1 MDNIYIHYGHK
12 KFEKD
17 KFIEIQNQIFNKPIG
32 GLWAS
37 PINSKY
43 GWKEWNESEKFVEC
57 NEFNSF
63 KFQLK
68 KGARILEIDSH
79 EVVLK
84 LPIQGK
90 YDMCHLMLPIDFEKI
105 KNSYD
110 AIEFLITKDRR
121 LYWDLYGWD
130 CDSILIL
137 NKECIV
143 EVK

>member
-17 KFIEIQNQIFNKPIG
+17 KFIEIQNQLFNKPIG

-37 PINSKY
+37 SLNSKY
-43 GWKEWNESEKFVEC
+43 GWKEWNESEKLVEC

-68 KGARILEIDSH
+68 KDARILEIDSH

-84 LPIQGK
+84 LPVQGK
-90 YDMCHLMLPIDFEKI
+90 YDMSCCMLLIDFEKI

-110 AIEFLITKDRR
+110 AIEFLVTKDRQ